1 MLARWVV
8 HPRAGPLGATLTNDF
23 EQCLQSYVGA
33 RASFEKGRVE
43 GLKISPW
50 APQKESKIVS
60 KCALGGPGELKPMFE
75 RFWVSFGMLFGGL
88 KLLKIDAKIEP
99 QIE

>member
-23 EQCLQSYVGA
+23 ERCLQSYVGA

-50 APQKESKIVS
+50 APQKEAKIDP
-60 KCALGGPGELKPMFE
+60 KCPLGGLPGESLGGPGRPWGAETDFC
-75 RFWVSFGMLFGGL
+75 SGGFT
-88 KLLKIDAKIEP
+88 DP
-99 QIE
+99 